1 VVELPIVYLPG
12 ASGRAA
18 VWAPVAQ
25 RLARRRR
32 PVLLGYPLWGDTP
45 SAWGDT
51 PSAPGPGSCAE
62 LLAWL
67 AERVPEHADLV
78 SLSAGAEL
86 ALELGLALPGRIRRL
101 VLVTPASGFDVEG
114 TGALD
119 FRDGFRE
126 RRPDVPSW
134 FLEARDLGERL
145 ALVTQR
151 TLIVV
156 GADDPIAPPAAGERL
171 LSKLPNGRLEIVPG
185 ATHDLEEQE
194 PDLLAAL
201 IEAHLRR

>member
-12 ASGRAA
+12 ASGRPS
-18 VWAPVAQ
+18 VWAPVAE

-32 PVLLGYPLWGDTP
+32 PVLVGYPGWSG
-45 SAWGDT
+45 A
-51 PSAPGPGSCAE
+51 PSAPELGSFTA
-62 LLAWL
+62 LVDWL
-67 AERVPEHADLV
+67 TERIPESSDLV

-86 ALELGLALPGRIRRL
+86 ALELALALPERIRRL
-101 VLVTPASGFDVEG
+101 VLVTPASGFDG
-114 TGALD
+114 TSAGALD

-126 RRPDVPSW
+126 RRPDVPGW
-134 FLEARDLGERL
+134 FLERRDLGHRL
-145 ALVTQR
+145 SLVTQR

-156 GADDPIAPPAAGERL
+156 GTNDPIAPPAAGELL
-171 LSKLPNGRLEIVPG
+171 LSRLPNGRLEIVPG